1 MGNIINNSY
10 YIFLLKYLIINNDN
24 YVNYIIEVM
33 PEFYNCLP
41 FQ

>member
-1 MGNIINNSY
+1 MDNIFNKSY

-33 PEFYNCLP
+33 PEFYNSLA